1 MHYKPHTYQN
11 RLKDF
16 IIDHRYAFLT
26 VDMGLGKTV
35 TTLTAIRE
43 LLEDYL
49 EAERVLVI
57 APKSVA
63 ENTWT
68 SECAKWDHLAHLRV
82 SVVMGTEKQRIKA
95 LDAPADIYV
104 INRDNVVWLTEHYG
118 AQWPFDTVIIDESS
132 SFKNPQSRR
141 FKALRRVRPLIRR
154 VILLTGTPSPNGHMD
169 LWAQMWLI
177 DMGQRLGRNISTYR
191 STYFKP
197 GRSNGHTVY
206 NWILN
211 PGASAIISEK
221 MSDVTV
227 SLKAEDW
234 IEVPDLIETDVRI
247 NLSPKELEMYKV
259 FERDQIMSI
268 GSADIVA
275 VTAAALATK
284 LLQFTGGAMYAED
297 ATGKTEYVRVS
308 QAKLQAL
315 EDIIE
320 AADGDPVLVF
330 YQYRHE
336 LERLQ
341 EYFKALQPVTFS
353 GEPDILQKWNEG
365 KIGLLLCQPASVQY
379 GLNMQSGGHIIV
391 WYTPTWNLEQ
401 YQQANARLHRQGQ
414 ERPVLCYRLICAGT
428 IDERVVG
435 ALQGKDSAQ
444 ERLLQLIRDIA
455 ADFSNKK

>member
-1 MHYKPHTYQN
+1 MQYTPHTYQT

-16 IIDHRYAFLT
+16 IIANRFAFLT

-35 TTLTAIRE
+35 TTLTAVRE

-49 EAERVLVI
+49 EADRVLVI

-68 SECAKWDHLAHLRV
+68 AECAKWDHLEHLRV
-82 SVVMGTEKQRIKA
+82 SVVMGTEAQRLKA
-95 LDAPADIYV
+95 LDAPADLYV
-104 INRDNVVWLTEHYG
+104 INRDNVVWLVDHYG
-118 AQWPFDTVIIDESS
+118 ATWPFDTVIIDESS
-132 SFKNPQSRR
+132 SFKNPQARR
-141 FKALRRVRPLIRR
+141 FKALRRVRPMLRR
-154 VILLTGTPSPNGHMD
+154 LVLLTGTPSPNGYMD
-169 LWAQMWLI
+169 LWAQMWLV
-177 DMGQRLGRNISTYR
+177 DMGQRLGRTLTAYR
-191 STYFKP
+191 GKYFKP

-211 PGASAIISEK
+211 PGASDAIGQL
-221 MSDVTV
+221 MADVTV

-247 NLSPKELEMYKV
+247 ALGSKELAQYKT
-259 FERDQIMSI
+259 FERDQVLSL
-268 GSADIVA
+268 GNEDIVA
-275 VTAAALATK
+275 ITAAALATK
-284 LLQFTGGAMYAED
+284 LLQFTGGAMYD
-297 ATGKTEYVRVS
+297 DDHNWHPVS
-308 QAKLQAL
+308 DAKLRAL
-315 EDIIE
+315 EDILE

-341 EYFKALQPVTFS
+341 EYFKALHPVTFS
-353 GEPDILQKWNEG
+353 GEPEILQEWNTG
-365 KIGLLLCQPASVQY
+365 RVPLMLCQPASVQY
-379 GLNMQSGGHIIV
+379 GLNMQAGGHIIV

-414 ERPVLCYRLICAGT
+414 GRPVLCYRLICEGT

-435 ALQGKDSAQ
+435 TLKGKDGAQ
-444 ERLLQLIRDIA
+444 ERLLELIRGLA
-455 ADFSNKK
+455 ADY

>member
-1 MHYKPHTYQN
+1 MQYNPHTYQT

-16 IIDHRYAFLT
+16 IIDNRYAFLT

-35 TTLTAIRE
+35 TTLTAVRE

-68 SECAKWDHLAHLRV
+68 SECAKWDHLVHLRV
-82 SVVMGTEKQRIKA
+82 SVVMGDEKRRIKA
-95 LDAPADIYV
+95 LEAPADIYV

-118 AQWPFDTVIIDESS
+118 AQWPFDTVVIDESS
-132 SFKNPQSRR
+132 SFKNPQARR
-141 FKALRRVRPLIRR
+141 FKALRRVRPMIRR
-154 VILLTGTPSPNGHMD
+154 MVLLTGTPSPNGHMD

-177 DMGQRLGRNISTYR
+177 DMGQRLGRTLTSYR
-191 STYFKP
+191 SKYFKP

-211 PGASAIISEK
+211 PGASALIGEL

-247 NLSPKELEMYKV
+247 ALSEKELQMYRT
-259 FERDQIMSI
+259 FERDQVMCIK
-268 GSADIVA
+268 GADIVA
-275 VTAAALATK
+275 ITAAALATK
-284 LLQFTGGAMYAED
+284 LLQFTGGAMYTED
-297 ATGKTEYVRVS
+297 ITGKVEYVRVS
-308 QAKLQAL
+308 DAKLRAL
-315 EDIIE
+315 EDLLE
-320 AADGDPVLVF
+320 SSGEEPVLVF

-336 LERLQ
+336 LERLR
-341 EYFKALQPVTFS
+341 EHFRALDPVEFS
-353 GEPDILQKWNEG
+353 GQPEILKRWNEG
-365 KIGLLLCQPASVQY
+365 GIRLMLCQPASVQY
-379 GLNMQSGGHIIV
+379 GLNMQQGGRIIV

-414 ERPVLCYRLICAGT
+414 NRPVLCYRLVCDGT
-428 IDERVVG
+428 IDEKVIG
-435 ALQGKDSAQ
+435 ALRGKDSAQ
-444 ERLLQLIRDIA
+444 ERLLKLIRDIS
-455 ADFSNKK
+455 DEILS

>member
-1 MHYKPHTYQN
+1 MQYIPHTYQT

-16 IIDHRYAFLT
+16 IIDNRYAFLI

-35 TTLTAIRE
+35 TTLTAVRE

-82 SVVMGTEKQRIKA
+82 SVVMGDERHRIKA
-95 LDAPADIYV
+95 LETPADLYV

-118 AQWPFDTVIIDESS
+118 AQWPFDTVVIDESS
-132 SFKNPQSRR
+132 SFKTPQARR
-141 FKALRRVRPLIRR
+141 FKALRKVRPMIRR
-154 VILLTGTPSPNGHMD
+154 MVLLTGTPSPNGHMD
-169 LWAQMWLI
+169 LWSQMWLI
-177 DMGQRLGRNISTYR
+177 DMGQRLGRTLTSYR
-191 STYFKP
+191 SKYFRP

-211 PGASAIISEK
+211 PGASAAIGEL
-221 MSDVTV
+221 MADVTV

-247 NLSPKELEMYKV
+247 ALSPKELQQYKI
-259 FERDQIMSI
+259 FERDQVMSI

-275 VTAAALATK
+275 ITAAALATK
-284 LLQFTGGAMYAED
+284 LLQFTGGAMYAETPD
-297 ATGKTEYVRVS
+297 GRETYVKVS
-308 QAKLQAL
+308 DAKLRAL

-320 AADGDPVLVF
+320 AADGDPILVF

-341 EYFKALQPVTFS
+341 EYFKALHPVTFS
-353 GEPDILQKWNEG
+353 GAPEILKEWNEG
-365 KIGLLLCQPASVQY
+365 RIPLLLCQPASVQY
-379 GLNMQSGGHIIV
+379 GLNMQAGGHIIV

-414 ERPVLCYRLICAGT
+414 GRPVICYRLICDGT
-428 IDERVVG
+428 IDEKVVG
-435 ALQGKDSAQ
+435 ALKGKDTAQ
-444 ERLLQLIRDIA
+444 ERLLRLIRDIT
-455 ADFSNKK
+455 DDY